1 LGSLDGGRQELPREG
16 AAKSYQDGSGL
27 KSNIYEERLR
37 ELNMPTLLERRHQAD
52 MVMVHKILHEKG
64 GLDHTTWFEKA
75 ENGPRATRNTADPY
89 NLKVKHGRLDLRRNF
104 FGIQVIEDWNRI
116 PADMKRTE
124 KSENFKATYRKM
136 RETQMDHA

>member
-1 LGSLDGGRQELPREG
+1 MV
-16 AAKSYQDGSGL
+16 SGL

-89 NLKVKHGRLDLRRNF
+89 NLKVKHGRLDLRRDF
-104 FGIQVIEDWNRI
+104 FGIRVTEDWNRI
-116 PADMKRTE
+116 RADMKSTE
-124 KSENFKATYRKM
+124 KSENFKAAYRKI
-136 RETQMDHA
+136 RATQMDHAAGRESGRDRH

>member
-1 LGSLDGGRQELPREG
+1 
-16 AAKSYQDGSGL
+16 
-27 KSNIYEERLR
+27 
-37 ELNMPTLLERRHQAD
+37 MPTLLERRHQAD